1 MLEPGG
7 FLHGPRGRG
16 PHRAIPAHL
25 QRGPATLEPP
35 LPHPRR
41 GRSTPCSTS
50 PGAIITA
57 RPTGTRGCRITLVRR
72 TGAGQIWVRTQDRSL
87 VHRETHTHTGPGG
100 HPVGRIMSR
109 SDSGLGCLGYGAMM
123 LILLG
128 FITKDG
134 GFLSV

>member
-7 FLHGPRGRG
+7 LLHGPRGRG

-72 TGAGQIWVRTQDRSL
+72 TGAPHVRTKPD
-87 VHRETHTHTGPGG
+87 TG
-100 HPVGRIMSR
+100 VGPDTEPLYLGPACCVSVFIVDDSRIVGS
-109 SDSGLGCLGYGAMM
+109 
-123 LILLG
+123 
-128 FITKDG
+128 
-134 GFLSV
+134 